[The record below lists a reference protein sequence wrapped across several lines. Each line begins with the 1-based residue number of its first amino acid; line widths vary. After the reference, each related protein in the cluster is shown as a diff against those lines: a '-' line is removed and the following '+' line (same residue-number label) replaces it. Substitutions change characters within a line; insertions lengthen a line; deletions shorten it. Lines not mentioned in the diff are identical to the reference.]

1 MGWRLRLAILL
12 FLILLGLVLYLAI
25 QVTPAVI
32 QLPELDVPPAPPVPL
47 YGQLPAAQ
55 WGKYVRMWD
64 GEYRVV
70 APIKGQ
76 PKLYM
81 DMSGNVIYPHD

>member
-1 MGWRLRLAILL
+1 MRGRLLIATFF
-12 FLILLGLVLYLAI
+12 FLILLGCVLYLAI

-81 DMSGNVIYPHD
+81 DMSGNVIYPDE